1 MSLHRLTATDGVWLS
16 LESPD
21 MPMHIAFLLEFSA
34 PEGGAAQFLRQW
46 RAGLDAPASL
56 PQPWNF
62 VPLKFPPPGVAALVR
77 EVDDIDLT
85 EHIREWTLP
94 EPGSQDQLTELVST
108 IHRKQLDMSRPPW
121 ELHVIEGLA
130 QDRFALLLK
139 VHHSLLDGAS
149 AMRLFTDTFTE
160 DEAARDV
167 PDLFTVRPAA
177 ESAETAVPKANPF
190 SALLDA
196 VTGLLAL
203 VRGIGSAA
211 RDALRRARGNKTMA
225 QKAYQ
230 QPDTILNGTITGARD
245 LSRRRYDLALFKRL
259 AKAGDCTI
267 NDIVLYLVSTALRDY
282 LSNHATLPEIS
293 LTAGVPTDLREE
305 DDVRV
310 GTRAGMMFT
319 ALGTDIADPRDRLSA
334 VKYYI
339 RAAKQHMGAMA
350 PNEVIG
356 YGLAVTL
363 PWILGLS
370 FGFTNTA
377 ASHPMGISNVPGPRN
392 PLYWNGARLE
402 TIYPISL
409 LMHGNPLNFT
419 CIGYSGGLHFG
430 VLGAQDK
437 LPPMAYL
444 TAAMDTALDEL
455 TDLLL
460 PDSVRA
466 VG

>member
-21 MPMHIAFLLEFSA
+21 MPMHIAFLLEFTA

-62 VPLKFPPPGVAALVR
+62 RPLKFPPPGVAAMVR
-77 EVDDIDLT
+77 EVDDIDLS

-94 EPGSQDQLTELVST
+94 EPGSQEQLTELVSS
-108 IHRKQLDMSRPPW
+108 IHQKQLDMSRPPW
-121 ELHVIEGLA
+121 ELHVIEGLP

-160 DEAARDV
+160 DADARDV

-177 ESAETAVPKANPF
+177 ESVEARTANPF
-190 SALLDA
+190 RALL
-196 VTGLLAL
+196 TGLTGVLAL
-203 VRGIGSAA
+203 LRGVGSAA
-211 RDALRRARGNKTMA
+211 RDAFRRARGDKTMA

-230 QPDTILNGTITGARD
+230 QPETILDGTITGARD

-267 NDIVLYLVSTALRDY
+267 NDIVLYLVSTALRSY
-282 LSNHATLPEIS
+282 LTHHATLPEES

-305 DDVRV
+305 DDARA

-319 ALGTDIADPRDRLSA
+319 ALATDIADPRDRLSA

-339 RAAKQHMGAMA
+339 RDAKQHMGGMA

-377 ASHPMGISNVPGPRN
+377 SSHPMGISNVPGPRN

-409 LMHGNPLNFT
+409 LMHGNSLNFT

-430 VLGAQDK
+430 VLGVQDK
-437 LPPMAYL
+437 LPPMSYL
-444 TAAMDTALDEL
+444 TGAMDAALDEL
-455 TDLLL
+455 TELLL
-460 PDSVRA
+460 PGRTQLA
-466 VG
+466 AG

>member
-21 MPMHIAFLLEFSA
+21 MPMHIAFLLEFTA

-56 PQPWNF
+56 PHPWNF
-62 VPLKFPPPGVAALVR
+62 RPLKFPPPGVAALVR
-77 EVDDIDLT
+77 EVDDIDLS

-94 EPGSQDQLTELVST
+94 EPGSQDQLTELVSS
-108 IHRKQLDMSRPPW
+108 IHQKQLDMSRPPW
-121 ELHVIEGLA
+121 ELHVIEGLGP
-130 QDRFALLLK
+130 DRFALLLK

-160 DEAARDV
+160 DAAARDV

-177 ESAETAVPKANPF
+177 ESAEPDQANPF
-190 SALLDA
+190 RALLTA
-196 VTGLLAL
+196 LTGVLAL
-203 VRGIGSAA
+203 LRGVGSAA
-211 RDALRRARGNKTMA
+211 RDAFRRALGDKTMA

-230 QPDTILNGTITGARD
+230 QPETILNGTITGARD

-282 LSNHATLPEIS
+282 LTKYATLPAGS

-305 DDVRV
+305 DDARA

-319 ALGTDIADPRDRLSA
+319 SLATDISDPRDRLSA

-339 RAAKQHMGAMA
+339 RAAKQHMGEMA

-377 ASHPMGISNVPGPRN
+377 SSHPMGISNVPGPRN

-409 LMHGNPLNFT
+409 LMHGNSLNFT

-430 VLGAQDK
+430 VLGVQDK
-437 LPPMAYL
+437 LPPMSYL
-444 TAAMDTALDEL
+444 TAAMDAALDEL
-455 TDLLL
+455 TELLL
-460 PDSVRA
+460 PDRTQLA
-466 VG
+466 AG

>member
-21 MPMHIAFLLEFSA
+21 MPMHIAFLLEFTA

-62 VPLKFPPPGVAALVR
+62 RPLQFPPPGVAALMR
-77 EVDDIDLT
+77 EVDDIDLS

-94 EPGSQDQLTELVST
+94 EPGSQDQLTELVAS
-108 IHRKQLDMSRPPW
+108 IHQKQLDMSRPPW

-160 DEAARDV
+160 DGAARDV

-177 ESAETAVPKANPF
+177 ESAEGDKANPF
-190 SALLDA
+190 RALLTA
-196 VTGLLAL
+196 LTGVLAL
-203 VRGIGSAA
+203 LRGVGSAA
-211 RDALRRARGNKTMA
+211 RDAFRRARGDKTMA

-230 QPDTILNGTITGARD
+230 QPETILNGTITGARD

-267 NDIVLYLVSTALRDY
+267 NDIVLYLVSTALRSY
-282 LSNHATLPEIS
+282 LTDHATLPEES

-305 DDVRV
+305 DDARA

-319 ALGTDIADPRDRLSA
+319 ALATDIADPRDRLSA

-339 RAAKQHMGAMA
+339 RAAKQHMGEMA

-363 PWILGLS
+363 PWILGLG

-377 ASHPMGISNVPGPRN
+377 SSHPMGISNVPGPRN

-430 VLGAQDK
+430 VLGVRDK
-437 LPPMAYL
+437 LPPMSYL
-444 TAAMDTALDEL
+444 TGAMDVALDEL
-455 TDLLL
+455 TELLL
-460 PDSVRA
+460 PDRTQLA
-466 VG
+466 AG

>member
-16 LESPD
+16 LESAD
-21 MPMHIAFLLEFSA
+21 MPMHIAFLLEFTA
-34 PEGGAAQFLRQW
+34 PEGGAAQFLRKW

-62 VPLKFPPPGVAALVR
+62 RPLKFPPPGVAAMVR
-77 EVDDIDLT
+77 EVDDIDLS

-94 EPGSQDQLTELVST
+94 EPGSQDQLTELVSS
-108 IHRKQLDMSRPPW
+108 IHQKQLDMRRPPW

-130 QDRFALLLK
+130 QDRFALLLE

-160 DEAARDV
+160 DAAARDV

-177 ESAETAVPKANPF
+177 ESAEAGTANPF
-190 SALLDA
+190 RAMLAAL
-196 VTGLLAL
+196 TGVLAL
-203 VRGIGSAA
+203 FRGVGSAA
-211 RDALRRARGNKTMA
+211 RDAFRRARGDKTVA

-230 QPDTILNGTITGARD
+230 QPETILDGTITGARD

-267 NDIVLYLVSTALRDY
+267 NDIVLYLVSTALRGY
-282 LSNHATLPEIS
+282 LTDHATLPEES

-305 DDVRV
+305 DDARA

-319 ALGTDIADPRDRLSA
+319 ALATDIADPRDRLSA

-339 RAAKQHMGAMA
+339 RAAKQHMGEMA

-377 ASHPMGISNVPGPRN
+377 SSHPMGVSNVPGPRN

-409 LMHGNPLNFT
+409 LMHGNSLNFT

-430 VLGAQDK
+430 VLGVQDK
-437 LPPMAYL
+437 LPPMSYL
-444 TAAMDTALDEL
+444 TGAMDAALDEL
-455 TDLLL
+455 TELLL
-460 PDSVRA
+460 PDHTQLA
-466 VG
+466 AG

>member
-16 LESPD
+16 LESAD
-21 MPMHIAFLLEFSA
+21 MPMHIAFLLEFTA

-62 VPLKFPPPGVAALVR
+62 RPLKFPPPGVAAMVR
-77 EVDDIDLT
+77 EVDDIDLS

-94 EPGSQDQLTELVST
+94 EPGSQDQLTELVSS
-108 IHRKQLDMSRPPW
+108 IHQKQLDMSRPPW

-160 DEAARDV
+160 DADARDV

-177 ESAETAVPKANPF
+177 ESAEAGTANPF
-190 SALLDA
+190 RALLTA
-196 VTGLLAL
+196 LTGVLAL
-203 VRGIGSAA
+203 LRGVGSAV
-211 RDALRRARGNKTMA
+211 RDAFRRARGDKTMA

-230 QPDTILNGTITGARD
+230 QPETVLDGTITGARD
-245 LSRRRYDLALFKRL
+245 LSRRRYDLTLFKRL

-267 NDIVLYLVSTALRDY
+267 NDIVLYLVSTALRSY
-282 LSNHATLPEIS
+282 LTDHATLPEES

-305 DDVRV
+305 DDARA

-319 ALGTDIADPRDRLSA
+319 ALATDIADPRDRLSA

-339 RAAKQHMGAMA
+339 RAAKQHMGEMA

-370 FGFTNTA
+370 FGFTTTA
-377 ASHPMGISNVPGPRN
+377 SSHPMGVSNVPGPRN

-409 LMHGNPLNFT
+409 LMHGNSLNFT

-430 VLGAQDK
+430 VLGVQEK
-437 LPPMAYL
+437 LPPMSYL
-444 TAAMDTALDEL
+444 TGAIDAALDEL
-455 TDLLL
+455 TELLL
-460 PDSVRA
+460 PDRTQLA
-466 VG
+466 AG

>member
-21 MPMHIAFLLEFSA
+21 MPMHIAFLLEFTA

-62 VPLKFPPPGVAALVR
+62 RPLKFPPPGVAALVR
-77 EVDDIDLT
+77 AVDDIDLS

-94 EPGSQDQLTELVST
+94 EPGSQDQLTELVSS

-130 QDRFALLLK
+130 QDRFALLLE

-160 DEAARDV
+160 DAAARDV

-177 ESAETAVPKANPF
+177 DSAQAIAAEANPF
-190 SALLDA
+190 RAVLTGVLALL
-196 VTGLLAL
+196 
-203 VRGIGSAA
+203 RGVGSAA
-211 RDALRRARGNKTMA
+211 RDAFRRARGDKTMA

-230 QPDTILNGTITGARD
+230 QPATILDGTITGARE

-282 LSNHATLPEIS
+282 LTEHATLPEES
-293 LTAGVPTDLREE
+293 LTAGVPTDLRAE
-305 DDVRV
+305 DDARA

-319 ALGTDIADPRDRLSA
+319 ALATDIADPRDRLSA

-339 RAAKQHMGAMA
+339 RAAKQHMGEMA

-437 LPPMAYL
+437 LPPMSYL
-444 TAAMDTALDEL
+444 TGAMDAALDEL
-455 TDLLL
+455 TELLL
-460 PDSVRA
+460 PDHA
-466 VG
+466 PLAG

>member
-21 MPMHIAFLLEFSA
+21 MPMHIAFLLEFTA

-62 VPLKFPPPGVAALVR
+62 RPLKFPPPGVAALVR
-77 EVDDIDLT
+77 EVDDIDLS

-94 EPGSQDQLTELVST
+94 EPGSQDQLTELVSS
-108 IHRKQLDMSRPPW
+108 IHQKQLDMSRPPW
-121 ELHVIEGLA
+121 ELHVIEGLGP
-130 QDRFALLLK
+130 DRFALLLK

-160 DEAARDV
+160 DAAARDV

-177 ESAETAVPKANPF
+177 ESAEPDQANPF
-190 SALLDA
+190 RALLTA
-196 VTGLLAL
+196 LTGVLAL
-203 VRGIGSAA
+203 LRGVGSAA
-211 RDALRRARGNKTMA
+211 RDAFRRARGDKTMA

-230 QPDTILNGTITGARD
+230 QPETILNGTITGARD

-282 LSNHATLPEIS
+282 LTKYATLPAGA

-305 DDVRV
+305 DDGRA

-319 ALGTDIADPRDRLSA
+319 SLATDISDPRDRLSA

-339 RAAKQHMGAMA
+339 RAAKQHMGEMA

-377 ASHPMGISNVPGPRN
+377 SSHPMGISNVPGPRN

-402 TIYPISL
+402 TIYPVSL
-409 LMHGNPLNFT
+409 LMHGNSLNFT

-430 VLGAQDK
+430 VLGVQDK
-437 LPPMAYL
+437 LPPMSYL
-444 TAAMDTALDEL
+444 TAAMDAALDEL
-455 TDLLL
+455 AELLL
-460 PDSVRA
+460 PDRTQLA
-466 VG
+466 AG

>member
-16 LESPD
+16 LESAD
-21 MPMHIAFLLEFSA
+21 MPMHIAFLLEFTA

-62 VPLKFPPPGVAALVR
+62 RPLKFPPPGVAALVR
-77 EVDDIDLT
+77 EVDDIDLS

-94 EPGSQDQLTELVST
+94 EPGSQDQLTELVAS
-108 IHRKQLDMSRPPW
+108 IHQKQLDMSRPPW

-160 DEAARDV
+160 DAAARDV

-177 ESAETAVPKANPF
+177 ESGQAEKANPF
-190 SALLDA
+190 RSLLTALTGVLALL
-196 VTGLLAL
+196 
-203 VRGIGSAA
+203 RGVGSAA
-211 RDALRRARGNKTMA
+211 RDAFRLARGDKTMA
-225 QKAYQ
+225 QQAYQ
-230 QPDTILNGTITGARD
+230 QPETILDGTITGARD
-245 LSRRRYDLALFKRL
+245 LSRRRYDLALFKQL

-267 NDIVLYLVSTALRDY
+267 NDIVLYLVSTGLRTY
-282 LSNHATLPEIS
+282 LTDHATLPEES
-293 LTAGVPTDLREE
+293 LTAGVPTDLRAE
-305 DDVRV
+305 DDARA

-319 ALGTDIADPRDRLSA
+319 ALATDIADPRDRLSA

-339 RAAKQHMGAMA
+339 RAAKQHMGEMA

-419 CIGYSGGLHFG
+419 CIGYSGALHFG
-430 VLGAQDK
+430 VLGVRDK
-437 LPPMAYL
+437 LPPMSYL
-444 TAAMDTALDEL
+444 TGAMDVALDEL

-460 PDSVRA
+460 PGRTQLA
-466 VG
+466 AG